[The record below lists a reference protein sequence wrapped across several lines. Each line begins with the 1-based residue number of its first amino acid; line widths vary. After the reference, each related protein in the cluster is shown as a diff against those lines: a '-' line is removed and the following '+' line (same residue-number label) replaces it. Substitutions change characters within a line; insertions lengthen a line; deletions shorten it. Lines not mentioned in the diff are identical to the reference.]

1 MHVSAAA
8 SPQSGLAA
16 RLPAASPGDL
26 GESTPRHVDALREFS
41 LIEAT
46 HRVLHDQQA
55 RLDLASLCLGQNQ
68 RPERFS
74 GNHIGRDAALLEF
87 NAVVETPR

>member
-1 MHVSAAA
+1 MSAAA

-26 GESTPRHVDALREFS
+26 GESTPRHIDALCELS

-46 HRVLHDQQA
+46 HGVLYDQQA
-55 RLDLASLCLGQNQ
+55 RLHLAGLCLGQNK
-68 RPERFS
+68 RPKRFS